1 MKTSMSFVLAAA
13 LATSTANAAI
23 LQDIQGDVW
32 IGRDKGFTRVE
43 KSTEVLPGDKIKVG
57 RKGAARLVYSDDCSV
72 PVGANSLE
80 RVSAHSPCSFK
91 ALAGRQQRARLRS
104 LKQRIGIPCDPFG
117 PWENW
122 APCAALLGLG
132 GVGAG
137 FAATWGGGYTPVVF
151 IPPVT
156 PRSTTSTPGPTR
168 PVIISMGAASFGADQ
183 GASRGRVGVFAYLAA
198 VGLLSCLLLGGGTGS
213 GYLSDAVLQLLS
225 LPLLFAALWRIL
237 AAPAAPSC
245 AGR

>member
-1 MKTSMSFVLAAA
+1 MKTSMSLVLAAA

-91 ALAGRQQRARLRS
+91 ALAVDNNAPVYVPLDS
-104 LKQRIGIPCDPFG
+104 GIPCDPTG
-117 PWENW
+117 SWDRL
-122 APCAALLGLG
+122 APCVILLGLG
-132 GVGAG
+132 GAAAGA
-137 FAATWGGGYTPVVF
+137 ALSTGGGVTTTLFVPV
-151 IPPVT
+151 
-156 PRSTTSTPGPTR
+156 STTP
-168 PVIISMGAASFGADQ
+168 
-183 GASRGRVGVFAYLAA
+183 
-198 VGLLSCLLLGGGTGS
+198 
-213 GYLSDAVLQLLS
+213 
-225 LPLLFAALWRIL
+225 
-237 AAPAAPSC
+237 
-245 AGR
+245 